1 MSKNVAQLTE
11 ELEQSKT
18 REHLLGK
25 ELRSLQV
32 ILLCCYEKKGIHAAN
47 NLYSLQLML

>member
-32 ILLCCYEKKGIHAAN
+32 ILDNVKWQEGTVGVMTI
-47 NLYSLQLML
+47 

>member
-32 ILLCCYEKKGIHAAN
+32 ILLCCYEKKERYN